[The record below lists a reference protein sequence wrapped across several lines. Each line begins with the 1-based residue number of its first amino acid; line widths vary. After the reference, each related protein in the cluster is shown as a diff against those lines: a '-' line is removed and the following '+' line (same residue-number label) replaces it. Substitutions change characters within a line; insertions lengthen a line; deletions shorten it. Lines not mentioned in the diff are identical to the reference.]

1 MNNAVLSVR
10 GLGKTFE
17 SGGERLDIL
26 RGLDLRVE
34 EGERAVIVGES
45 GSGKSTLLH
54 LVAGLD
60 APTAGTIEAGGLRID
75 ALREKELASYRA
87 RYVALIFQFHYLLQ
101 DFSAL
106 ENVFLPAYMAGVP
119 KKAALERARS
129 LLADVGLERRLEH
142 LPSQLSG
149 GERQRTA
156 VARALVNEPRLI
168 LADEPTGSL
177 DRANADMIAD
187 LLFSITGRCRTA
199 LLLVTHD
206 FGVAR
211 RGDSRYRLS
220 GGRLAAV

>member
-1 MNNAVLSVR
+1 MNSAVLSVR

-17 SGGERLDIL
+17 AGDERLDIL

-34 EGERAVIVGES
+34 EGERTVIIGES

-60 APTAGTIEAGGLRID
+60 APTAGAIEAGGLRID

-187 LLFSITGRCRTA
+187 LLFSITERCRTA

-206 FGVAR
+206 LGVAR

>member
-34 EGERAVIVGES
+34 EGERTVITGES

-60 APTAGTIEAGGLRID
+60 APTAGAIEAGGLRID
-75 ALREKELASYRA
+75 ALCEKELASYRA

-106 ENVFLPAYMAGVP
+106 ENVFLPA
-119 KKAALERARS
+119 
-129 LLADVGLERRLEH
+129 
-142 LPSQLSG
+142 
-149 GERQRTA
+149 
-156 VARALVNEPRLI
+156 
-168 LADEPTGSL
+168 
-177 DRANADMIAD
+177 
-187 LLFSITGRCRTA
+187 
-199 LLLVTHD
+199 
-206 FGVAR
+206 
-211 RGDSRYRLS
+211 
-220 GGRLAAV
+220 